1 MTTQIPTTGASR
13 RTRTRSRSVSDQ
25 PPASTAEHD
34 FILTLWTDDTAL
46 AQCADAAGIDRI
58 GLDLEWR
65 GKSERQAGLG
75 TRISLHEIE
84 CLPAIRDALSGAKL
98 FARVNPLGPETPD
111 EVEQALGLGVD
122 VLMLPMFERASEV
135 ARFCE
140 VVGGRA
146 TVVPLLETRAA
157 AEATAEIVAIEGVD
171 EVHIGIN
178 DLALSLGLRS
188 RFEVLDSPLVQR
200 VADAVRDAGLR
211 LGIGGIGRAGDR
223 SLPIASDLI
232 YAQYPRLGA
241 TAALI
246 SRAFIV
252 AGTGCEALAL
262 EVARAR
268 ERLAWWEQ
276 AGPAELERAR
286 LQLRNAIADCK
297 SW

>member
-1 MTTQIPTTGASR
+1 M
-13 RTRTRSRSVSDQ
+13 
-25 PPASTAEHD
+25 
-34 FILTLWTDDTAL
+34 LTLWTDDPAL
-46 AQCADAAGIDRI
+46 ARCADAAGIDRI

-75 TRISLHEIE
+75 TRISQHEIE
-84 CLPAIRDALSGAKL
+84 RLPAIRGALSGAQL
-98 FARVNPLGPETPD
+98 FARVNPLGPETAD
-111 EVEQALGLGVD
+111 ELELALGSGVE
-122 VLMLPMFERASEV
+122 VLMLPMFDRAEEV
-135 ARFCE
+135 ARFCGL
-140 VVGGRA
+140 VHGRA

-157 AEATAEIVAIEGVD
+157 AEAITEIVAIEGVD

-188 RFEVLDSPLVQR
+188 RFEVLDCPPVQR

-211 LGIGGIGRAGDR
+211 LGVGGIGRAGDR

-252 AGTGCEALAL
+252 AGAGCEALAL

-268 ERLAWWEQ
+268 ERLAWWSTASQ
-276 AGPAELERAR
+276 AELERAR
-286 LQLRNAIADCK
+286 LALRAAVAGCE

>member
-1 MTTQIPTTGASR
+1 M
-13 RTRTRSRSVSDQ
+13 
-25 PPASTAEHD
+25 
-34 FILTLWTDDTAL
+34 
-46 AQCADAAGIDRI
+46 
-58 GLDLEWR
+58 
-65 GKSERQAGLG
+65 G
-75 TRISLHEIE
+75 TRISRHEIE
-84 CLPAIRDALSGAKL
+84 RLPAIGGALVAARL
-98 FARVNPLGPETPD
+98 FARVNPLGPETAD
-111 EVEQALGLGVD
+111 ELEQALEAGVE
-122 VLMLPMFERASEV
+122 VLMLPMFERAEEV
-135 ARFCE
+135 ARFCGL
-140 VVGGRA
+140 VGGRA
-146 TVVPLLETRAA
+146 TVVPLLETSAA
-157 AEATAEIVAIEGVD
+157 AEAIAEIVAIEGVD

-188 RFEVLDSPLVQR
+188 RFEVLDCAPVQR

-211 LGIGGIGRAGDR
+211 LGVGGIGRAGDR

-252 AGTGCEALAL
+252 AGAGCEALAR

-268 ERLAWWEQ
+268 ERLAWWGQ

-286 LQLRNAIADCK
+286 LALGEAVSACE